1 MTRAHPT
8 TTERRWAAV
17 LRALEL
23 QAAIVRGSRAATEEL
38 ASAIAERI
46 GVDPARDAYPGL
58 VANAGLTTQLFV
70 LDFWTRS
77 EPGIPLVPLLRDAFR
92 QLGAGLRLP
101 APSGAHSPTE
111 GTTNHV

>member
-1 MTRAHPT
+1 MTRARPT
-8 TTERRWAAV
+8 PTERRWGPCCAHSSC
-17 LRALEL
+17 RP
-23 QAAIVRGSRAATEEL
+23 RSFGGSRAATEEL
-38 ASAIAERI
+38 ASDIAERI

-58 VANAGLTTQLFV
+58 VANAGLTTQLFE
-70 LDFWTRS
+70 LDFWTGS
-77 EPGIPLVPLLRDAFR
+77 EPGVPLVPLLRDAFR

>member
-1 MTRAHPT
+1 MARAHPT
-8 TTERRWAAV
+8 TTERCWAAV

-38 ASAIAERI
+38 ASDIAERI

-58 VANAGLTTQLFV
+58 VANAGPTTQLFV

-77 EPGIPLVPLLRDAFR
+77 EPGVPLVPLLRDAFR

-101 APSGAHSPTE
+101 APSGAH
-111 GTTNHV
+111 